1 MAPLP
6 LAFVMTSFEPGGTER
21 QMIELLRRL
30 DRRRWTVHIACT
42 RAGGGWFARA
52 AESAASVAEFP
63 ITSFKRASTLRAM
76 QALAAWFRER
86 EIAVAHTVDLYANIF
101 GLPAA
106 AMARV
111 PARIANRRE
120 INPDKSLPQIAVQR
134 AAYACA
140 HRVVANSS
148 AVAERLRREGVGA
161 SRIRTVA
168 NGIDAAAFPERRR
181 QPGAARILTVA
192 NLRAEKGHDVLI
204 DAAPHVLR
212 SFPDARF
219 VVAGD
224 GPLRE
229 ALIARAR
236 SRGVDGAFTFLGH
249 CENVAS
255 LLADADLFVLPS
267 RSEAFPNAV
276 LEAMA
281 SGLPVVASGVG
292 GIRELIDRPQ
302 TGVLVAPDDRTA
314 LGGAIVRILGDRP
327 LAASL
332 GAAARAHVRARY
344 SFERMVEAF
353 DHIYLET
360 LRARGLVDRQPE
372 PLLAPP
378 SSAAVS

>member
-30 DRRRWTVHIACT
+30 DRRRWTIHIACT
-42 RAGGGWFARA
+42 RARGSWFARA
-52 AESAASVAEFP
+52 AGSAATVAEFP
-63 ITSFKRASTLRAM
+63 ITSFKRASTVHAM
-76 QALAAWFRER
+76 RALARWFRAQ

-120 INPDKSLPQIAVQR
+120 INPDKSLAQIALQR

-148 AVAERLRREGVGA
+148 AVADRLRREGVPA

-168 NGIDAAAFPERRR
+168 NGIDAAAYGSRRIR
-181 QPGAARILTVA
+181 LGPPRILTVA

-204 DAAPHVLR
+204 DAAPEVLR
-212 SFPDARF
+212 SFPDAQF

-229 ALIARAR
+229 SLIARAR
-236 SRGVDGAFTFLGH
+236 AGGVEQAFSFLGH
-249 CENVAS
+249 CENVMG
-255 LLADADLFVLPS
+255 LLADVDLFVLPS

-276 LEAMA
+276 MEAMA
-281 SGLPVVASGVG
+281 AGLPVVASGVG
-292 GIRELIDRPQ
+292 GIRELINRPE
-302 TGVLVAPDDRTA
+302 TGVLVPPDDRTA
-314 LGGAIVRILGDRP
+314 LAGAIVRILSDRP

-332 GAAARAHVRARY
+332 GAAARDHARAHY
-344 SFERMVEAF
+344 SFERMVDAF
-353 DHIYLET
+353 DHIYSET
-360 LRARGLVDRQPE
+360 LRACGHAARQRQP
-372 PLLAPP
+372 LLVPP